1 MKDTVPTSFRFR
13 PEFSDTL
20 KKGADELGISK
31 TELIEKAVREY
42 LSRSE
47 CATDSGTTEVD
58 CSDGCTTKSTTA
70 EGGRSDDVP
79 WRELYY
85 FERDKRAENEAAL
98 RDELTEIRKS
108 LQAAQLMEG
117 QRLSAAVE
125 VEGEPTDKPM
135 TRWQHFKAAF
145 RRKG

>member
-1 MKDTVPTSFRFR
+1 MKDTVPTSFRFK

-20 KKGADELGISK
+20 KDSADKLGISK
-31 TELIEKAVREY
+31 TELIERAVREY
-42 LSRSE
+42 LSRDE
-47 CATDSGTTEVD
+47 CATDSTTSESER
-58 CSDGCTTKSTTA
+58 SDGS
-70 EGGRSDDVP
+70 P

-85 FERDKRAENEAAL
+85 YERDKRAENETAL

-108 LQAAQLMEG
+108 LQAAQFMEG
-117 QRLSAAVE
+117 QRLAASVE